1 MSCGANYEKPD
12 FTFFFF
18 FFGGVLHVNSKR
30 LCQESI
36 KAFGVGWMKG
46 GRGVSDLGC
55 RKARNQTQYKFLV
68 A

>member
-1 MSCGANYEKPD
+1 MCCVGPIMRSPILL
-12 FTFFFF
+12 FFFG
-18 FFGGVLHVNSKR
+18 GGVLHVNSKR